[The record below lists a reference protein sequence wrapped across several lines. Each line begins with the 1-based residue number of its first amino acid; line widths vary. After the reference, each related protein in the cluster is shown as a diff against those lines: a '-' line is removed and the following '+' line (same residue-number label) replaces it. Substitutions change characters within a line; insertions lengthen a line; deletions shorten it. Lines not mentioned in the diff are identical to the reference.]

1 MSLNGVRG
9 DGLNCS
15 HWTDTETRHLIKI
28 WRKPFVLAEIRDPS
42 SKHKTVYK
50 RIAKWIAAEGY
61 HRDEC
66 QVRNKI
72 RTMSQN
78 FKKLMKMKDRTNWT
92 GQGKQTFLYFNEL
105 REFLDGSFST
115 CASESAGEAT
125 ALGAGGG
132 QDGDSPNSPTA
143 QTQPLLQL
151 SNIKVENNHERVPAT
166 TAAFDRT
173 SCLLNG
179 ISIAHYSSPSMMS
192 QFYISPTGSVYF
204 SDLRA
209 NIGLSK

>member
-1 MSLNGVRG
+1 MSLNGMRG

-50 RIAKWIAAEGY
+50 RIAKLIAAEGY
-61 HRDEC
+61 HRDAG
-66 QVRNKI
+66 QVKNKI

-105 REFLDGSFST
+105 REFLDSSFST

-125 ALGAGGG
+125 ALGAGGRGG
-132 QDGDSPNSPTA
+132 QDGDSPNSPMPAA
-143 QTQPLLQL
+143 QTQPLLEL

-179 ISIAHYSSPSMMS
+179 ISISHYSSLSMMS
-192 QFYISPTGSVYF
+192 QFYISPTGCLF
-204 SDLRA
+204 FRF
-209 NIGLSK
+209 